1 MGCFSPVIDMQT
13 PHQIKYTLYLIEA
26 DRGPRFRRGALG
38 QMYKRILLASD
49 GAPESLVAL
58 REGALMAEALGAAVF
73 LLIVEGESAGALFA
87 NAVHPG
93 FHRDAQPLLDLL
105 ALGLDRLKQL
115 GVEARGEVCIG
126 EPVLLIAETART
138 FGADLVIVG
147 HRRQSILE
155 RWWSGRPAP
164 IWSTRSHAAF
174 SWRDRVTRPKRS
186 RAALAPKPRIARRGR
201 RSDERIATR
210 SPLCRPASV
219 RAAWRDP
226 PWPPSPRL
234 AGARALG
241 SSHSGSQAAR
251 PG

>member
-1 MGCFSPVIDMQT
+1 
-13 PHQIKYTLYLIEA
+13 
-26 DRGPRFRRGALG
+26 
-38 QMYKRILLASD
+38 MYKRILLASD

-155 RWWSGRPAP
+155 RWWSGASGAYLVDQVPCSVLVARPRHPAQTQP
-164 IWSTRSHAAF
+164 
-174 SWRDRVTRPKRS
+174 
-186 RAALAPKPRIARRGR
+186 GR
-201 RSDERIATR
+201 
-210 SPLCRPASV
+210 
-219 RAAWRDP
+219 
-226 PWPPSPRL
+226 
-234 AGARALG
+234 AGAQAPDR
-241 SSHSGSQAAR
+241 SSR
-251 PG
+251 P